1 MQFNDKYPTTV
12 FSSDGTLKA
21 CDRALLAGLK
31 GTLAVGINSSDGCVI
46 STVKINNKLIDLSK
60 TFKIMKLN
68 ENIGLVYSGLQPD
81 YRVLSN
87 YIHKMIVGYE
97 NKYKNMYIDTFIDRL
112 SRILQEFTIKQSSR
126 PLGLLLLVCG
136 KTFDNQTKLFS
147 LNPSGSYQEIK
158 CGAIGKDYSDT
169 SKYLERR
176 RENLDDNMTTAVA
189 ALKEYAGA
197 ETASLVEIGI
207 VDKNGFKILDEEEV
221 REVYENLQ

>member
-1 MQFNDKYPTTV
+1 MQFNDKYTTTV

-31 GTLAVGINSSDGCVI
+31 GALAVGINSADGCVI

-60 TFKIMKLN
+60 TYKIMKLN
-68 ENIGLVYSGLQPD
+68 DNIGLVYSGLQPD
-81 YRVLSN
+81 YRVLCN

-112 SRILQEFTIKQSSR
+112 SRILQEFTIKDSSR

-136 KTFDNQTKLFS
+136 KTSDNKTRLFN

-158 CGAIGKDYSDT
+158 CGAIGRDYSDT

-176 RENLDDNMTTAVA
+176 MENLDDNMTTAVA

-197 ETASLVEIGI
+197 EAASLVEIGI
-207 VDKNGFKILDEEEV
+207 VDHNGFKILDEEEV
-221 REVYENLQ
+221 REVFENIQ